1 MKLLWLILFIWKEEA
16 IREGNRQAES
26 FASVVFSI
34 VLLHLFN
41 MTNNY
46 VFVYTRVS
54 RSFLVYVIC

>member
-41 MTNNY
+41 MTTR